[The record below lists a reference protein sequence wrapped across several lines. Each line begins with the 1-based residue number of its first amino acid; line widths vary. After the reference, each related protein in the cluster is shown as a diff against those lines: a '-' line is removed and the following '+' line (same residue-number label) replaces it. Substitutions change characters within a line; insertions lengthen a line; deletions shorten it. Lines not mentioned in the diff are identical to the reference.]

1 MCNFVPYNVAACC
14 ALGDNLILRSTWYVR
29 VMKVVL
35 ASVEHP
41 TVYYIL
47 RAERICVDR
56 RSWLQPYYGN
66 VGTSAI
72 GHGLLHAGRATGL
85 TGTESGGSL
94 DQTESVARWSRARR
108 RTFESGMHESHGG
121 TWKVCFRGVGNN
133 RSVLFWL
140 SGRAID
146 SGGQKRG
153 FKSPRLCF
161 FCFFFFV
168 GGAHSSGI
176 RASPTVVAVFFV
188 FFAFFFTGVGLIT
201 MRSDSELYIFIFRSE
216 KRIGLPMQPDSA
228 KSDGTKSDLRI

>member
-161 FCFFFFV
+161 FCFFFLWV
-168 GGAHSSGI
+168 V
-176 RASPTVVAVFFV
+176 PTVQGFEPRLPLLLFFLFFLL
-188 FFAFFFTGVGLIT
+188 FFARVLG
-201 MRSDSELYIFIFRSE
+201 
-216 KRIGLPMQPDSA
+216 
-228 KSDGTKSDLRI
+228 

>member
-176 RASPTVVAVFFV
+176 RASPTVVVVFFV
-188 FFAFFFTGVGLIT
+188 FFAFFCTGVGLIT